1 MRFISIFPYGSAQYR
16 SVSGQPLAT
25 TFGGALFA
33 VTSSTPPNAAPRVQH
48 LERREWSPDPDRL
61 RLRKSGNYLADR
73 K

>member
-1 MRFISIFPYGSAQYR
+1 MRFISIFPYGSAQCR
-16 SVSGQPLAT
+16 SVSGRPLAT

>member
-1 MRFISIFPYGSAQYR
+1 MA
-16 SVSGQPLAT
+16 VSFQAT
-25 TFGGALFA
+25 LTATFGVALFA
-33 VTSSTPPNAAPRVQH
+33 VTSCAPPNAVPQVQH